1 MRAGRGT
8 MAKGGIGG
16 TKDRKER
23 LEQRKS
29 GQWSTVSSD
38 LLYLVSRLYKL
49 SEKEADTSPGKRS
62 SKMVFAGIP
71 LLLSSLSSL
80 IIECENIGTVT
91 PAALDM
97 SQPLPKLLSERYLM
111 SGKLLKDFECLCE
124 IRNEIVH
131 PVPLPTGT
139 NDNWPNYL
147 RRVKDKRVAI
157 EHPEPDTHYTFFAQM
172 ASHDLFAWA
181 VVITRE
187 AYKTVIHSY
196 PGQGGLFQLFL
207 TTFANFAP
215 AAHGSSSVER

>member
-1 MRAGRGT
+1 MT
-8 MAKGGIGG
+8 KGGMGG
-16 TKDRKER
+16 TKDRKDR

-38 LLYLVSRLYKL
+38 LLFLACRLYKL
-49 SEKEADTSPGKRS
+49 SEKEANASTDKKS

-91 PAALDM
+91 PRPLDM
-97 SQPLPKLLSERYLM
+97 SQPLPKLLSEKYGM
-111 SGKLLKDFECLCE
+111 SGDLLKDFECLCE

-139 NDNWPNYL
+139 NDNWPEYI
-147 RRVKDKRVAI
+147 RRVKDKRVGI

-215 AAHGSSSVER
+215 SNDSSPEITS

>member
-1 MRAGRGT
+1 MTKRG
-8 MAKGGIGG
+8 MGG
-16 TKDRKER
+16 TKDRKDR
-23 LEQRKS
+23 LGQRKS

-38 LLYLVSRLYKL
+38 LLYLACRLYKL
-49 SEKEADTSPGKRS
+49 SETEANASTDKKS

-91 PAALDM
+91 PRALDM
-97 SQPLPKLLSERYLM
+97 SQPLPKLLSERYGM
-111 SGKLLKDFECLCE
+111 SGKLLKEFECLCE

-139 NDNWPNYL
+139 KDNWPDYI
-147 RRVKDKRVAI
+147 RRVKDKRVVI
-157 EHPEPDTHYTFFAQM
+157 EHPEPNTHYTFFAQM

-187 AYKTVIHSY
+187 AYKAVIHSY
-196 PGQGGLFQLFL
+196 PGQGGLFQIFL

-215 AAHGSSSVER
+215 EQQP